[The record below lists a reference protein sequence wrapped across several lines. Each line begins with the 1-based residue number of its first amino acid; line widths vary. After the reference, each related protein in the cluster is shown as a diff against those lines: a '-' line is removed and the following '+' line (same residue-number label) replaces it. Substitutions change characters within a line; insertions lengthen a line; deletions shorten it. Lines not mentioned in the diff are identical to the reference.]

1 MTPHGRDDV
10 LRGLAGAQAD
20 WTAYAAALPLDAFF
34 RAPAPGRW
42 APAGHLRHLTLT
54 HRRVTQGLGMPRPA
68 LRVMFGAPSTHRPY
82 PEVVTA
88 YRAALAAGGTAPD
101 RYVPAPD
108 TDPTEATRTAVLDG
122 YARGAAALRA
132 ALARWPDAALDTH
145 ALPHDLLGR
154 LSVREL
160 AYFTLYHDLHH
171 LRGVQAALEPS

>member
-10 LRGLAGAQAD
+10 LRGLG
-20 WTAYAAALPLDAFF
+20 AFF

-122 YARGAAALRA
+122 YARGAEALRA

-160 AYFTLYHDLHH
+160 TYFTHYHDLHH